1 MTYIVETYNSDTIQP
16 IQYQRIKEYIELEC
30 TKSNHSAVSNM
41 LSWDT
46 SGLLYNINYKL
57 RWRTDQGQI
66 YLFVDNQQIITISC
80 IEFPENSK
88 EWVIGGSRTWVSSD
102 YRNKHMPS
110 TILKEQSK
118 WAYTNN
124 CDFMLL
130 TFNQY
135 NKSAYTS
142 FCHGPRA
149 RKKAGWTN
157 WWDDCVAVPNPVKIR
172 HTDQWCIIKPL
183 LQQNNTINLEKLTHW
198 AK

>member
-1 MTYIVETYNSDTIQP
+1 MTYTVETYNSDTIQP
-16 IQYQRIKEYIELEC
+16 IQYQRIKEYVEMEC

-41 LSWDT
+41 LAWDT
-46 SGLLYNINYKL
+46 SGLLFNIEHKL
-57 RWRTDQGQI
+57 RWRTDQGKI
-66 YLFVDNQQIITISC
+66 YLFVDNQTIITISC
-80 IEFPENSK
+80 IEFPENTK
-88 EWVIGGSRTWVSSD
+88 DWAIGGSRTWVSAE

-118 WAYTNN
+118 WAYINN

-142 FCHGPRA
+142 FCYGPRA
-149 RKKAGWTN
+149 RKKAGWTD
-157 WWDDCVAVPNPVKIR
+157 WWDDCIAVPNPVKIR

-183 LQQNNTINLEKLTHW
+183 LPQNNTINLEKLVHW
-198 AK
+198 SN